1 MDRTQCKFG
10 VVLQCS
16 YKHALDGMA
25 RVAKEEGITKLF
37 NGANWAT
44 GRAVSEQE
52 HQPNQPMYN

>member
-1 MDRTQCKFG
+1 MDTTQCKFG
-10 VVLQCS
+10 AVLHCS

-44 GRAVSEQE
+44 GRAVSEQ
-52 HQPNQPMYN
+52 